1 MTATEFFNE
10 YKSKV
15 REHITHTDG
24 RNYLDIYRT
33 DEPTFTELINKQIIH
48 SIIAEAGLD
57 VQHEYF
63 RIDTVGWH
71 GKYDILDRDR
81 AKTVGL
87 NRHLWDLMIAV
98 EHENDKE
105 DWLDELIKL
114 IHVKCPLKVVI
125 GYNYCDCRGENEN
138 NKLQY
143 AAECMQMI
151 KAFSNDTAEEYLIT
165 IGNGAPKDKSKPNYT
180 SFDYRAY
187 LYNCDEKQFIRI

>member
-1 MTATEFFNE
+1 MTATESFNE

-98 EHENDKE
+98 D
-105 DWLDELIKL
+105 
-114 IHVKCPLKVVI
+114 
-125 GYNYCDCRGENEN
+125 
-138 NKLQY
+138 
-143 AAECMQMI
+143 
-151 KAFSNDTAEEYLIT
+151 
-165 IGNGAPKDKSKPNYT
+165 
-180 SFDYRAY
+180 
-187 LYNCDEKQFIRI
+187 